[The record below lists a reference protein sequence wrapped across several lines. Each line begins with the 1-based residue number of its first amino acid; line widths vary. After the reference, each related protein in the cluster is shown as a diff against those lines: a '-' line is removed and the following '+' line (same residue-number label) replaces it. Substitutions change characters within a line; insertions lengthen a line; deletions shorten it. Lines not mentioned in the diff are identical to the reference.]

1 MSPTTARLRLAA
13 KRLRSRSR
21 TVEALVL
28 VGVAAA
34 AQKWVPMPRWSP
46 LLGRQAA
53 VPDQWR
59 GQAVETLPVA
69 AGSLTESRVAGSV
82 RRASQ
87 LLPWE
92 PTCLAQ
98 ATAGQIMLR
107 RRGEPGQV
115 VIGLRRPDDADRP
128 WDAHA
133 WLLGTRGALT
143 GGPAAAGFTATT
155 VFVPTRPG

>member
-1 MSPTTARLRLAA
+1 MPTNRDRLSAA
-13 KRLRSRSR
+13 VTRFRARSR

-28 VGVAAA
+28 VSAAAA
-34 AQKWVPMPRWSP
+34 AQKWVPMPRWSA

-59 GQAVETLPVA
+59 GQTVETLPVA
-69 AGSLTESRVAGSV
+69 AGSLTERRVAGSV

-107 RRGEPGQV
+107 RRGEPGRV
-115 VIGLRRPDDADRP
+115 VIGLRRPEDADRQ

-133 WLLGTRGALT
+133 WLLGTKGALT

-155 VFVPTRPG
+155 VFAPT

>member
-1 MSPTTARLRLAA
+1 MRTSRASAAVHRLRA
-13 KRLRSRSR
+13 RCR

-28 VGVAAA
+28 VTAAAA

-46 LLGRQAA
+46 LIGRQAP
-53 VPDQWR
+53 VPAQWR

-69 AGSLTESRVAGSV
+69 AGSLTERRVAGSV

-98 ATAGQIMLR
+98 ATAGQVMLR
-107 RRGEPGQV
+107 RRGEPGRV
-115 VIGLRRPDDADRP
+115 VIGLRRPDQPDRP

-133 WLLGTRGALT
+133 WLLGTKGALT

-155 VFVPTRPG
+155 VFAPTNGG